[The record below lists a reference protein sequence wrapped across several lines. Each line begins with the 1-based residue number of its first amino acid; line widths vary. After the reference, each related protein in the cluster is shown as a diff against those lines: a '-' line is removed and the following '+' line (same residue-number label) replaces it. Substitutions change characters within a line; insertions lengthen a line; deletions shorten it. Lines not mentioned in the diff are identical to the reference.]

1 MAAPSRTSQLNKVHK
16 VVKKH
21 YQPVAPDPNRSVF
34 EQSVFACCLEN
45 AHYDRAEEAF
55 AALECNFFDW
65 NEIRVTTIRE
75 LSEVMARL
83 PDPPAA
89 ANRVKRVLQSV
100 FESTYSYDL
109 EDLRKKNLGPAVE
122 LLRKI
127 DGTTNFTV
135 AYVIQAALGGHAI
148 PVDEGVLQALSVVGL
163 VTEKDLEAG
172 VVSGLE
178 RAIAKSKGIDFAS
191 QLHQLGADFVEN
203 PCSPAV
209 QQILLEINPDARDQ
223 LPKRRVRKRPPA
235 SARSSERSPDR
246 KEADKQRRRPAQDE
260 PAGRKKKSTGR
271 KAKAPEEKPAGK
283 ASGESGQN
291 ADQQAEDPPKEV
303 SDAEAPQKPA
313 AKKRPPQGKKKA
325 AKKERGAAEAKTQA
339 DRGPTKSASARLSK
353 RKPR

>member
-1 MAAPSRTSQLNKVHK
+1 MAAPSRTAQLSKVHK
-16 VVKKH
+16 VLKKH
-21 YQPVAPDPNRSVF
+21 YQTVAPDPNRSVF

-55 AALECNFFDW
+55 AALEHNFFDW

-75 LSEVMARL
+75 LSEVMSRL

-89 ANRVKRVLQSV
+89 GNRVKRVLQSV

-122 LLRKI
+122 ALKKI

-135 AYVIQAALGGHAI
+135 AYVTQAALGGHAI

-172 VVSGLE
+172 AISGLE
-178 RAIAKSKGIDFAS
+178 RAIAKSKGVEFAS
-191 QLHQLGADFVEN
+191 QLHQLGADFVDD
-203 PCSPAV
+203 PCAPAV

-223 LPKRRVRKRPPA
+223 LPKQRRKRRSPA
-235 SARSSERSPDR
+235 PARSSQQSPAPQ
-246 KEADKQRRRPAQDE
+246 EADQQGRGPAQDE
-260 PAGRKKKSTGR
+260 PPARKRKSTGEKPR
-271 KAKAPEEKPAGK
+271 ASEEKPAEK
-283 ASGESGQN
+283 TSGESGQN
-291 ADQQAEDPPKEV
+291 ADQQAEDTPK
-303 SDAEAPQKPA
+303 DASGAETPQKPA
-313 AKKRPPQGKKKA
+313 AKKRSQGKKKA
-325 AKKERGAAEAKTQA
+325 AKKEPGAAEAETQA
-339 DRGPTKSASARLSK
+339 DGGPTKSASAGLSK

>member
-1 MAAPSRTSQLNKVHK
+1 MAAPSRTSQLNKVLK
-16 VVKKH
+16 VLKKH
-21 YQPVAPDPNRSVF
+21 YQAVAPDPNRSVF

-55 AALECNFFDW
+55 AALEHNFFDW

-89 ANRVKRVLQSV
+89 ANRVKRVLQSI

-122 LLRKI
+122 ALKKI
-127 DGTTNFTV
+127 DGTTNFIV
-135 AYVIQAALGGHAI
+135 AYVTQAALGGHAI

-163 VTEKDLEAG
+163 VGEKDLEAG

-178 RAIAKSKGIDFAS
+178 RAIAKSKGIEFAS
-191 QLHQLGADFVEN
+191 QLHQLGADFVDD
-203 PCSPAV
+203 PCASAV
-209 QQILLEINPDARDQ
+209 QQILLEINPNARDQ
-223 LPKRRVRKRPPA
+223 LPKRRGRKRPPA
-235 SARSSERSPDR
+235 PARSSERTPDQ
-246 KEADKQRRRPAQDE
+246 KQANKQGQNRAHDE
-260 PAGRKKKSTGR
+260 PAARKKNSTGR
-271 KAKAPEEKPAGK
+271 KTKASEEKPAEK
-283 ASGESGQN
+283 ASAESGQN
-291 ADQQAEDPPKEV
+291 TGQPVENSPKED
-303 SDAEAPQKPA
+303 SGAEAPRKPA
-313 AKKRPPQGKKKA
+313 ARKKSGKKKA
-325 AKKERGAAEAKTQA
+325 GSKKDHGAAEGKTQA

>member
-1 MAAPSRTSQLNKVHK
+1 MAVPSRTSQLNKVQK
-16 VVKKH
+16 VLKKH
-21 YQPVAPDPNRSVF
+21 YQTVAPDPNRSVF
-34 EQSVFACCLEN
+34 EQLVFACCLEN

-55 AALECNFFDW
+55 AALEHNFFDW

-75 LSEVMARL
+75 LSEVMACL

-109 EDLRKKNLGPAVE
+109 EEFRKKNLGPAVE

-135 AYVIQAALGGHAI
+135 AYATQVALGGHAI
-148 PVDEGVLQALSVVGL
+148 PVDEGVLDALCVVGL

-172 VVSGLE
+172 AVAGLE
-178 RAIAKSKGIDFAS
+178 RAIAKSKGLEFAS
-191 QLHQLGADFVEN
+191 QLHQLGADFVDD
-203 PCSPAV
+203 PCASAV
-209 QQILLEINPDARDQ
+209 QQILLEINPDARDR
-223 LPKRRVRKRPPA
+223 LPKRRARKRSPA
-235 SARSSERSPDR
+235 SAQ
-246 KEADKQRRRPAQDE
+246 KEARRRRRRDRDE
-260 PAGRKKKSTGR
+260 PAGHKKKSTGR
-271 KAKAPEEKPAGK
+271 KAKTPEEKPAEN

-291 ADQQAEDPPKEV
+291 ADPQAADAQKEV
-303 SDAEAPQKPA
+303 SGVEAHEKPA

-325 AKKERGAAEAKTQA
+325 AAKKEGGAAEAKTQA
-339 DRGPTKSASARLSK
+339 DAGPRKSASARLSK

>member
-1 MAAPSRTSQLNKVHK
+1 MAAPSRTSRLKKVHK

-45 AHYDRAEEAF
+45 AHYDRAEEGF

-109 EDLRKKNLGPAVE
+109 EELRKKNLGPAVE

-127 DGTTNFTV
+127 DGMTNFTV
-135 AYVIQAALGGHAI
+135 AYVTQAALGGHAI

-203 PCSPAV
+203 PCAPAV

-223 LPKRRVRKRPPA
+223 LPKRRARKRPPA
-235 SARSSERSPDR
+235 SARSSDSPDR

-260 PAGRKKKSTGR
+260 PAGRKKKPTGR

-291 ADQQAEDPPKEV
+291 ADQQAEDPPKDV
-303 SDAEAPQKPA
+303 SGAEAHQKPA

-325 AKKERGAAEAKTQA
+325 AKKERGDAEAKTQA

>member
-1 MAAPSRTSQLNKVHK
+1 MAVPSRTSQLNKVQK
-16 VVKKH
+16 VLKKH
-21 YQPVAPDPNRSVF
+21 YQTVAPDPNRSVF
-34 EQSVFACCLEN
+34 EQLVFACCLEN

-55 AALECNFFDW
+55 AALEHNFFDW

-109 EDLRKKNLGPAVE
+109 EELRKKNLGPAVE

-135 AYVIQAALGGHAI
+135 AYATQAALGGHAI
-148 PVDEGVLQALSVVGL
+148 PVDEGVLEALCVVGL
-163 VTEKDLEAG
+163 ITEKDLEAG
-172 VVSGLE
+172 AVSGLE
-178 RAIAKSKGIDFAS
+178 RAIAKSKGLEFAS
-191 QLHQLGADFVEN
+191 QLHQLGADFVDD
-203 PCSPAV
+203 PCAHAV
-209 QQILLEINPDARDQ
+209 QQILLEINPDARDR
-223 LPKRRVRKRPPA
+223 LPKRRTRKRSPA
-235 SARSSERSPDR
+235 SAQSSERSPAQ
-246 KEADKQRRRPAQDE
+246 KEAKRRRRRDQDE
-260 PAGRKKKSTGR
+260 PAGHKKKSTGR
-271 KAKAPEEKPAGK
+271 KAETPEEKPAGG

-291 ADQQAEDPPKEV
+291 ADPQAADPQKEV
-303 SDAEAPQKPA
+303 SGVEAHEEPA

-325 AKKERGAAEAKTQA
+325 AANKEGGAAEAKTQPDA
-339 DRGPTKSASARLSK
+339 GPRKSASARLSK